1 MAERHPRLPPA
12 SDVDRDEELKRL
24 HLAQK
29 ISRVGSWN
37 YDVVAPAL
45 TVSDVLLEL
54 YGLNRSAFNGSY
66 EVLNN
71 CVPADNR
78 ASVVDATQRL
88 TQTGVP
94 MTIRY
99 PVIRANDGAMRWLD
113 AHGVVERDADGIVTQ
128 MAGTVADVTE
138 LVEAEIKAH
147 EAHAEL
153 SKALSHQQAVIA
165 ATPDAIHLYNVA
177 TKHLSRANRS
187 GKPLIG
193 FTPEV
198 V

>member
-24 HLAQK
+24 HLAQR

-54 YGLNRSAFNGSY
+54 YGLNRSAFNGMY

-71 CVPADNR
+71 CVHPDSR
-78 ASVVDATQRL
+78 ASVVEATQRL

-99 PVIRANDGAMRWLD
+99 PVIRA
-113 AHGVVERDADGIVTQ
+113 T
-128 MAGTVADVTE
+128 MARCVGSTRTE
-138 LVEAEIKAH
+138 LSSATLTASSRKWP
-147 EAHAEL
+147 
-153 SKALSHQQAVIA
+153 ALS
-165 ATPDAIHLYNVA
+165 
-177 TKHLSRANRS
+177 RM
-187 GKPLIG
+187 
-193 FTPEV
+193 
-198 V
+198 